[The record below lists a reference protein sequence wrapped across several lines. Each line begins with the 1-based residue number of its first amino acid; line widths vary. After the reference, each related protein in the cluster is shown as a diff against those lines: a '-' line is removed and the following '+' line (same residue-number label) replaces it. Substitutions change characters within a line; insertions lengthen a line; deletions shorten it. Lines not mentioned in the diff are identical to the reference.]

1 VELSEE
7 DREAEAA
14 RKYEKKLRKAADL
27 ALEYDGKT
35 DVSLTPSDWTGR
47 SSGIVMLYRIST
59 YEYAHLVLTGSQGC
73 AMVTDKVVLW
83 FC

>member
-1 VELSEE
+1 MQESVELSEE

-35 DVSLTPSDWTGR
+35 DVSLTPSD
-47 SSGIVMLYRIST
+47 
-59 YEYAHLVLTGSQGC
+59 
-73 AMVTDKVVLW
+73 
-83 FC
+83 

>member
-35 DVSLTPSDWTGR
+35 DVHPTLFTLHHAYFYTVHYAYFSLGFWGW
-47 SSGIVMLYRIST
+47 GV
-59 YEYAHLVLTGSQGC
+59 GFGG
-73 AMVTDKVVLW
+73 
-83 FC
+83 